1 MSGEPIRLLDDSSLR
16 DELRDRLAREAAV
29 KPQYDFDRGLARLR
43 AAIANGSADAGEG
56 PASEPPAARLSVT
69 SYAVKGS
76 VWKVAGVVG
85 LAGTALWVGVRTWAP
100 ASHVGRVE
108 VTDVAAA
115 AAGATS
121 EDGENLAAMN
131 AALATDPRAAFVLG
145 EAGRLRFAQSPL
157 AEEREAGTIA
167 ALAALRRAYEARAPA
182 RSFLEAHPK
191 SNLSE
196 RVRKSAKL

>member
-16 DELRDRLAREAAV
+16 DELRERLVREAAV

-56 PASEPPAARLSVT
+56 PASEPPASRLSVA

-85 LAGTALWVGVRTWAP
+85 LAATALWVGVRTWAP
-100 ASHVGRVE
+100 ASHVGRLE
-108 VTDVAAA
+108 VTDAT
-115 AAGATS
+115 AGATS
-121 EDGENLAAMN
+121 EDAENLAAMN
-131 AALATDPRAAFVLG
+131 AALRTDPRAAFVLA
-145 EAGRLRFAQSPL
+145 EAGRARFAESPL

-167 ALAALRRAYEARAPA
+167 ALAALGRAEEARARA
-182 RSFLEAHPK
+182 RSFLETHPK